1 MDIIKKLFYNIYI
14 MGNYIN
20 LVNRWNKYLST
31 IKGVDVYFELW
42 RCDPFNS
49 GNSTFVV
56 NVVKEAPKSL
66 A

>member
-1 MDIIKKLFYNIYI
+1 

-31 IKGVDVYFELW
+31 IKGVDVYFQLW